1 MPTDLTTMTTLD
13 LLRELEARGW
23 MPAGWKL
30 LKTIHYPLILS
41 ADGLPW
47 GHSLNRCE
55 WRWYDG
61 GAERLQVAL
70 QDHLAGMG
78 VATEMIPDC
87 DGHPL
92 WCCRP
97 VLRSG
102 AVEGSTVSYRV
113 DKAPVFGPGVD
124 GLLRAAVGALREV
137 QGG

>member
-1 MPTDLTTMTTLD
+1 MPTDLLSMTTLD
-13 LLRELEARGW
+13 LLRELKARG
-23 MPAGWKL
+23 MPAGWRL
-30 LKTIHYPLILS
+30 TQGDCTLKGPPNRGGGYVH
-41 ADGLPW
+41 ADLDEFVFE
-47 GHSLNRCE
+47 HMSECSFI
-55 WRWYDG
+55 
-61 GAERLQVAL
+61 VAL
-70 QDHLAGMG
+70 QAHLAGMG

-102 AVEGSTVSYRV
+102 AVKGSTVSYRV

-137 QGG
+137 QGGQ